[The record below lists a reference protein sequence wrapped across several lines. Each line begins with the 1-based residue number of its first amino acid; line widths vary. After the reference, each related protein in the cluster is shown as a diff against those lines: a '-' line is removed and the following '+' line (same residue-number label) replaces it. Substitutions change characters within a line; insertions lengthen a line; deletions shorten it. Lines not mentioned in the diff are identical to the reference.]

1 MAVNGSHATSPA
13 PSPGRTGHAG
23 PLLLVLRA
31 LGLGDL
37 LTAVPAL
44 RGLRRAHPDH
54 SMVVLTPQSLAP
66 IAMACG
72 ADRVEHTAGLG
83 RLPDAADGAD
93 VAVNLHGR
101 GPRSSRRLLECSPAT
116 LLAHRHPDLAAT
128 WTGPLWQPDDHE
140 TVRWCRLLQHYG
152 IAADPS
158 DLALDPPP
166 GPALVPPETIVV
178 HPGAGATGRRWPVER
193 FAAVIGRLLADGHT
207 VALTGSDDER
217 ALCRDLSRRAG
228 GDVVDLSGRTS
239 IEQLCGVVAAAGAV
253 LSNDTGVAHLAVAFH
268 TRSLVLFGPSSP
280 AVWGPPAGAR
290 IHRTLWSGMSGD
302 PHASALDPGLDLIG
316 VHDVMDALHELL
328 SEPAQGPTPLDHA
341 HDHDLGSETSS
352 HVRPR

>member
-1 MAVNGSHATSPA
+1 MAVSDRVTPTGQSGCDA
-13 PSPGRTGHAG
+13 PV
-23 PLLLVLRA
+23 LLVLRA

-37 LTAVPAL
+37 LTTVPAL
-44 RGLRRAHPDH
+44 RGLRRAHPNH
-54 SMVVLTPQSLAP
+54 SMVVLTPRELEP

-83 RLPDAADGAD
+83 RLPDITDGAD

-101 GPRSSRRLLECSPAT
+101 GPRSSRRLLERSPAM
-116 LLAHRHPDLAAT
+116 LLAHRHPDLVAT
-128 WTGPLWQPDDHE
+128 WSGPLWQRDDHE

-166 GPALVPPETIVV
+166 GSALVPPGTIVV
-178 HPGAGATGRRWPVER
+178 HPGAGAAGRRWPVER
-193 FAAVIGRLLADGHT
+193 FAAVIRRLLADGHT

-217 ALCRDLSRRAG
+217 PLCRDVSRRVG

-239 IEQLCGVVAAAGAV
+239 IEQLCGVVSAADAV
-253 LSNDTGVAHLAVAFH
+253 LCNDTGVAHLAVAFR

-280 AVWGPPAGAR
+280 AIWGPPAGVR
-290 IHRTLWSGMSGD
+290 LHRALWSGMSGD
-302 PHASALDPGLDLIG
+302 PHSSALDPGLDLIG

-328 SEPAQGPTPLDHA
+328 SEPAQDPA
-341 HDHDLGSETSS
+341 SVDHDLGSEASS
-352 HVRPR
+352 HVRPG